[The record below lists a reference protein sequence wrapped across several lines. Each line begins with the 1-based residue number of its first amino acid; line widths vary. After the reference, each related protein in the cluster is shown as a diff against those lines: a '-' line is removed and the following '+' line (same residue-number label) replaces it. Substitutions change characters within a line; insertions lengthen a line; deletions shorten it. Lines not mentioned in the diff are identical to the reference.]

1 MGAWGVKAL
10 DSDDG
15 LDVIEFLT
23 ENYLPEHTTLIMEDL
38 ISAVKEEGFFGDILA
53 LIELYVEW
61 IDTKKLDY
69 DGDDD
74 DDPLV
79 WSKVTDFTASR
90 DALDF
95 CLRYLYHI
103 RNGVPDKDNGRKMEE
118 WEEWIDSDSWGER
131 SNHLDTLTQRLE
143 KDKKK

>member
-15 LDVIEFLT
+15 SDVIIFLT
-23 ENYLPEHTTLIMEDL
+23 ENYLPEHTTLKMEDL
-38 ISAVKEEGFFGDILA
+38 ISAVKVEGFFGDILA

-61 IDTKKLDY
+61 LDTGKLDH
-69 DGDDD
+69 DGDDE

-79 WSKVTDFTASR
+79 WSKVIDFTVSR

-95 CLRYLYHI
+95 CLRYLYDI
-103 RNGVPDKDNGRKMEE
+103 RNEVPGEDNKPEL
-118 WEEWIDSDSWGER
+118 EEWIDSDSWEER
-131 SNHLDTLTQRLE
+131 CNHLDTLTQRLE
-143 KDKKK
+143 QEKKK